1 MNLSKILS
9 KIYTAIV
16 FIFLYAPIVVLIV
29 FSFNESKSRS
39 VWKGFSLR
47 WYENLFNDDI
57 ILGALLTSLEVAV
70 LAAIISTIIGT
81 AAAVGLKRMNK
92 SLRSVMLTLNNIPMV
107 NPDIVT
113 GISMMLL
120 FVAIF
125 SATGLLR
132 PGFVTLVIAHVTFC
146 IPYVILS
153 VLPKLNQMNPSIY
166 EAAQDLGC
174 PPFKAFLKVVLPE
187 IMPGIITGMMMAFT
201 LSLDDFVISYFTSGS
216 TAQTLPMVIYSMTKR
231 RLSPKVNALSAI
243 MFLIVL
249 VLLVA
254 INARQIKDQFGMRNS
269 EFRMNQDKGAMKKRA
284 E

>member
-1 MNLSKILS
+1 MKILS
-9 KIYTAIV
+9 KIYTALI
-16 FIFLYAPIVVLIV
+16 FIFLYAPIIVLIV
-29 FSFNESKSRS
+29 FSFNSTKSRS

-47 WYENLFNDDI
+47 WYENLFNDET
-57 ILGALLTSLEVAV
+57 ILEALWVSLEVAV
-70 LAAIISTIIGT
+70 IAAVLATVIGT
-81 AAAVGLKRMNK
+81 AAAVGLKNMNK
-92 SLRSVMLTLNNIPMV
+92 RLRSVMLTFNNIPMV

-125 SATGLLR
+125 SATGLLK
-132 PGFVTLVIAHVTFC
+132 PGFVTLVIAHTTFC

-174 PPFKAFLKVVLPE
+174 PPFMAFFKVVLPE
-187 IMPGIITGMMMAFT
+187 ITPGIFTGMMMAFT

-231 RLSPKVNALSAI
+231 RLSPKVNALSTI
-243 MFLIVL
+243 LFVVVL
-249 VLLVA
+249 VLLLIV
-254 INARQIKDQFGMRNS
+254 NFKQIRD
-269 EFRMNQDKGAMKKRA
+269 GAKERKSAKKKI
-284 E
+284 

>member
-1 MNLSKILS
+1 MKILS
-9 KIYTAIV
+9 KVYTTLV
-16 FIFLYAPIVVLIV
+16 FLFLYAPIVVLIV
-29 FSFNESKSRS
+29 FSFNQSKSRS

-47 WYENLFNDDI
+47 WYENLFHDHI
-57 ILGALLTSLEVAV
+57 ILEALWTSIEVAV

-92 SLRSVMLTLNNIPMV
+92 GLRSVMLTLNNIPMV

-125 SATGLLR
+125 TATGLLR

-174 PPFKAFLKVVLPE
+174 PPMKAFMKVVMPE

-243 MFLIVL
+243 MFVIVMVMLLI
-249 VLLVA
+249 
-254 INARQIKDQFGMRNS
+254 INFRQLREAAR
-269 EFRMNQDKGAMKKRA
+269 KRA
-284 E
+284 KQREV

>member
-1 MNLSKILS
+1 MKILS
-9 KIYTAIV
+9 KLYTTLV
-16 FIFLYAPIVVLIV
+16 FLFLYAPIVVLIV
-29 FSFNESKSRS
+29 FSFNQSKSRS

-47 WYENLFNDDI
+47 WYENLFHDHI
-57 ILGALLTSLEVAV
+57 ILEALWTSIEVAV

-92 SLRSVMLTLNNIPMV
+92 GLRSVMLTLNNIPMV

-125 SATGLLR
+125 TATGLLR

-174 PPFKAFLKVVLPE
+174 PPMKAFMKVVMPE

-243 MFLIVL
+243 MFVIVMVMLLI
-249 VLLVA
+249 
-254 INARQIKDQFGMRNS
+254 INFRQLREAAR
-269 EFRMNQDKGAMKKRA
+269 KRA
-284 E
+284 KSEV

>member
-1 MNLSKILS
+1 MKILS
-9 KIYTAIV
+9 KVYTTLV
-16 FIFLYAPIVVLIV
+16 FLFLYAPIVVLIV
-29 FSFNESKSRS
+29 FSFNQSKSRS

-47 WYENLFNDDI
+47 WYENLFNDHI
-57 ILGALLTSLEVAV
+57 ILEALWTSIEVAV
-70 LAAIISTIIGT
+70 LAAIIATIIGT

-92 SLRSVMLTLNNIPMV
+92 GLRSVMLTLNNIPMV

-125 SATGLLR
+125 TATGLLR

-174 PPFKAFLKVVLPE
+174 PPMKAFMKVVMPE
-187 IMPGIITGMMMAFT
+187 IMPGIITGLMMAFT

-243 MFLIVL
+243 MFVIVMVMLLI
-249 VLLVA
+249 
-254 INARQIKDQFGMRNS
+254 INFRQLREAARKNVKH
-269 EFRMNQDKGAMKKRA
+269 EV
-284 E
+284 

>member
-1 MNLSKILS
+1 MKILS
-9 KIYTAIV
+9 KIYTTLV
-16 FIFLYAPIVVLIV
+16 FLFLYAPIVVLIV
-29 FSFNESKSRS
+29 FSFNQSKSRS

-47 WYENLFNDDI
+47 WYENLFNDRI
-57 ILGALLTSLEVAV
+57 ILEALWTSIEVAV
-70 LAAIISTIIGT
+70 LAAVIATIIGT

-92 SLRSVMLTLNNIPMV
+92 GLRSVMLTLNNIPMV

-125 SATGLLR
+125 TATGLLR

-174 PPFKAFLKVVLPE
+174 PPMKAFMKVVMPE
-187 IMPGIITGMMMAFT
+187 IMPGIITGLMMAFT

-243 MFLIVL
+243 MFVIVMVMLLI
-249 VLLVA
+249 
-254 INARQIKDQFGMRNS
+254 INFRQLREAARKNVKH
-269 EFRMNQDKGAMKKRA
+269 EV
-284 E
+284 

>member
-1 MNLSKILS
+1 MKILS
-9 KIYTAIV
+9 KLYTTLV
-16 FIFLYAPIVVLIV
+16 FLFLYAPIVVLIV
-29 FSFNESKSRS
+29 FSFNQSKSRS

-47 WYENLFNDDI
+47 WYENLFHDHI
-57 ILGALLTSLEVAV
+57 ILEALWTSIEVAV

-92 SLRSVMLTLNNIPMV
+92 GLRSVMLTLNNIPMV

-125 SATGLLR
+125 TATGLLR

-174 PPFKAFLKVVLPE
+174 PPMKAFMKVVMPE

-243 MFLIVL
+243 MFVIVMVMLLI
-249 VLLVA
+249 
-254 INARQIKDQFGMRNS
+254 INFRQLREAARKNVKH
-269 EFRMNQDKGAMKKRA
+269 EV
-284 E
+284 

>member
-1 MNLSKILS
+1 MKILS
-9 KIYTAIV
+9 KIYTTLV
-16 FIFLYAPIVVLIV
+16 FLFLYAPIVVLIV
-29 FSFNESKSRS
+29 FSFNQSKSRS

-47 WYENLFNDDI
+47 WYENLFNDHI
-57 ILGALLTSLEVAV
+57 ILEALWTSIEVAV

-92 SLRSVMLTLNNIPMV
+92 GLRSVMLTLNNIPMV

-125 SATGLLR
+125 TATGLLR

-174 PPFKAFLKVVLPE
+174 PPMKAFMKVVMPE

-243 MFLIVL
+243 MFVIVMVMLLI
-249 VLLVA
+249 
-254 INARQIKDQFGMRNS
+254 INFRQLREAARKNVKH
-269 EFRMNQDKGAMKKRA
+269 EV
-284 E
+284 

>member
-1 MNLSKILS
+1 MKILS
-9 KIYTAIV
+9 KIYTALI

-29 FSFNESKSRS
+29 FSFNSTKSRS
-39 VWKGFSLR
+39 KWNGFSLR
-47 WYENLFNDDI
+47 WYENLFNDET
-57 ILGALLTSLEVAV
+57 ILEALWVSIEVAV
-70 LAAIISTIIGT
+70 IAAVLATIIGT
-81 AAAVGLKRMNK
+81 AAAVGLKGMNK
-92 SLRSVMLTLNNIPMV
+92 KLRSVMLTFNNIPMV

-125 SATGLLR
+125 SATGLLK
-132 PGFVTLVIAHVTFC
+132 PGFTTLVIAHMTFC

-174 PPFKAFLKVVLPE
+174 PPFKAFFKVVIPE

-231 RLSPKVNALSAI
+231 RLSPKVNALSTL
-243 MFLIVL
+243 MFVL
-249 VLLVA
+249 VLILLLI
-254 INARQIKDQFGMRNS
+254 INFRQIH
-269 EFRMNQDKGAMKKRA
+269 EGAKARKSVK
-284 E
+284 EKV

>member
-1 MNLSKILS
+1 MMKILS
-9 KIYTAIV
+9 KIYTTLV
-16 FIFLYAPIVVLIV
+16 FLFLYAPIVVLIV
-29 FSFNESKSRS
+29 FSFNQSKSRS

-47 WYENLFNDDI
+47 WYENLFNDRI
-57 ILGALLTSLEVAV
+57 ILEALWTSIEVAV
-70 LAAIISTIIGT
+70 LAAVIATIIGT

-92 SLRSVMLTLNNIPMV
+92 GLRSVMLTLNNIPMV

-125 SATGLLR
+125 TATGLLR

-174 PPFKAFLKVVLPE
+174 PPMKAFMKVVMPE

-243 MFLIVL
+243 MFVIVMVMLLI
-249 VLLVA
+249 
-254 INARQIKDQFGMRNS
+254 INFRQLREAARKNVKH
-269 EFRMNQDKGAMKKRA
+269 EV
-284 E
+284 

>member
-1 MNLSKILS
+1 MKILS
-9 KIYTAIV
+9 KIYTALI
-16 FIFLYAPIVVLIV
+16 FIFLYAPIIVLIV
-29 FSFNESKSRS
+29 FSFNSTKSRS

-47 WYENLFNDDI
+47 WYENLFNDET
-57 ILGALLTSLEVAV
+57 ILEALWVSVEVAV
-70 LAAIISTIIGT
+70 IAAVLATIIGT
-81 AAAVGLKRMNK
+81 AAAVGLKGMNK
-92 SLRSVMLTLNNIPMV
+92 KLRSVMLTFNNIPMV

-125 SATGLLR
+125 SATGLLK
-132 PGFVTLVIAHVTFC
+132 PGFTTLVIAHMTFC

-174 PPFKAFLKVVLPE
+174 PPFMAFFKVVLPE

-231 RLSPKVNALSAI
+231 RLSPKVNALSTL
-243 MFLIVL
+243 MFVLVL
-249 VLLVA
+249 VLLIIV
-254 INARQIKDQFGMRNS
+254 NFKQIRD
-269 EFRMNQDKGAMKKRA
+269 GAKERKSAKKKV
-284 E
+284 